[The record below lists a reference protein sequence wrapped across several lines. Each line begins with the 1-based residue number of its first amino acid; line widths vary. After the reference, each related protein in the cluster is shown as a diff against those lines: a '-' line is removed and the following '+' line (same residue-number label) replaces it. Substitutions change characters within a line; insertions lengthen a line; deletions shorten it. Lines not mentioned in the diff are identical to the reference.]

1 MLNCNNAS
9 CPCPPQ
15 TGPSLFL
22 DVKAFKVK
30 NNIIVTQ
37 AFPHAPQKETSPAN
51 NKCLPPAISTFSIF
65 IK

>member
-22 DVKAFKVK
+22 DFKAFKVE
-30 NNIIVTQ
+30 NNIIVTK
-37 AFPHAPQKETSPAN
+37 ASPHQKKKKDKPCQ
-51 NKCLPPAISTFSIF
+51 K
-65 IK
+65 